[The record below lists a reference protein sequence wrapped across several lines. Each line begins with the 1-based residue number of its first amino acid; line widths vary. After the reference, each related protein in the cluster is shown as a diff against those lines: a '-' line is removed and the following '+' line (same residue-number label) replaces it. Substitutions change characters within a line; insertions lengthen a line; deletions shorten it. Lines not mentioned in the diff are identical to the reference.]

1 MRVPESVK
9 RSKTPWTISL
19 CRRNWL
25 LHREVRLVWAFQHC
39 HLVAHSAQY
48 QRIRASPSEWSLIL
62 MCNQMNNHSPFP
74 LKPDGW
80 IFLLFLGADP
90 VLSFTT
96 VLTTEAT
103 LTWADELWLT
113 AFAQFLWAGLTA
125 LRLQES
131 QDETTIWR
139 NWVDISNSKLILL
152 QHSYFFFCPFLDSES
167 QKSWESLVY
176 MI

>member
-1 MRVPESVK
+1 MKLLIKVLKFYRWKGVPESEK
-9 RSKTPWTISL
+9 GWKLHELFPFCWEKQLLYGQIS
-19 CRRNWL
+19 
-25 LHREVRLVWAFQHC
+25 LVWAFQHC

-113 AFAQFLWAGLTA
+113 AFAQFLSAGLTA
-125 LRLQES
+125 LRLQEW
-131 QDETTIWR
+131 QDETKIWT
-139 NWVDISNSKLILL
+139 NWEKCMST
-152 QHSYFFFCPFLDSES
+152 
-167 QKSWESLVY
+167 
-176 MI
+176 